1 MSSTGLK
8 LKNGKRIAHLE
19 LWKGKIEDAFKD
31 SNKKKSEKTN
41 HFLFLDLEFQ
51 IKNLIWKCQQRIYRR
66 FDPFPSFRR
75 FLAIQIDQRS

>member
-19 LWKGKIEDAFKD
+19 LWKGKMEDAFKD

-41 HFLFLDLEFQ
+41 HFLFLGF
-51 IKNLIWKCQQRIYRR
+51 RI
-66 FDPFPSFRR
+66 SN
-75 FLAIQIDQRS
+75 

>member
-31 SNKKKSEKTN
+31 SNKKIRKNKSLS
-41 HFLFLDLEFQ
+41 FFGF
-51 IKNLIWKCQQRIYRR
+51 RI
-66 FDPFPSFRR
+66 SN
-75 FLAIQIDQRS
+75 